1 MFRPCLLHEDRVFLW
16 KKVRPDRKEK
26 DNENVGRICRSG
38 YPAGCPRTGR
48 TGQTAFFMED
58 FMAAE
63 KLATGKTSDSDEV
76 ASLIEKADPA
86 GAEKVFRMLND
97 RAIEACLPAYR
108 KHYEGL
114 KPEVNSQSDLEKLA
128 AGARP
133 ATADCRLNYYVKH
146 WKNVNRGV
154 RVALRDV
161 EKK

>member
-1 MFRPCLLHEDRVFLW
+1 ME
-16 KKVRPDRKEK
+16 KVRPDRKEK

-38 YPAGCPRTGR
+38 YPAGCPRTGLDGPDR
-48 TGQTAFFMED
+48 VFYGRLYG
-58 FMAAE
+58 AE

-114 KPEVNSQSDLEKLA
+114 KPEINSQSDLEKLA

-154 RVALRDV
+154 RVALWDV

>member
-1 MFRPCLLHEDRVFLW
+1 MKMLAVFAAAVILQAA
-16 KKVRPDRKEK
+16 
-26 DNENVGRICRSG
+26 
-38 YPAGCPRTGR
+38 PAQAW

-133 ATADCRLNYYVKH
+133 RD
-146 WKNVNRGV
+146 RGLPSELL
-154 RVALRDV
+154 REALEER
-161 EKK
+161 EQGRTRGSQGR

>member
-1 MFRPCLLHEDRVFLW
+1 MKMLAVFAAAVILQAA
-16 KKVRPDRKEK
+16 
-26 DNENVGRICRSG
+26 
-38 YPAGCPRTGR
+38 PAQAW

-76 ASLIEKADPA
+76 ASLIEKDDPA

-154 RVALRDV
+154 RVALWDV

>member
-1 MFRPCLLHEDRVFLW
+1 MKMLAIFAAAVILQAA
-16 KKVRPDRKEK
+16 
-26 DNENVGRICRSG
+26 
-38 YPAGCPRTGR
+38 PAQAW

-146 WKNVNRGV
+146 WKNVKTGAPGRTFPGFLFPAHAGTGRIFSHFRRG
-154 RVALRDV
+154 ASSLLR
-161 EKK
+161 